1 MRFLIVDDDPVSR
14 ELLRTILSH
23 YGHCDMA
30 FDGREAIDAV
40 RLAFE
45 DGQPYDL
52 MCLDIMMPG
61 VDGHKAL
68 EQVRHFEKEHGILGS
83 DGMKVIMTTALRD
96 STHCIRSFKEGCQSY
111 YIKPIRTEDF
121 LQQVRALLGE
131 LPEIVPAAETDSGR
145 LFDNRAP
152 ETEPCN
158 TPYDASS
165 RHARYLIVDDDRVCR
180 ELIKAMLEPYGQCT
194 FAVDGQEAIDAVR
207 LALEDGEPY
216 DLITLDIMMPHV
228 SGHDALTEIRK
239 LEAQRGVC
247 GSDGVKVVMT
257 TALRDS
263 KHCIQSF
270 KEGCESFVTKP
281 VVEEELLGKIRELG
295 LLETTQSA

>member
-1 MRFLIVDDDPVSR
+1 VKFLIVDDDPVSR

-23 YGHCDMA
+23 YGDCDMA
-30 FDGREAIDAV
+30 FDGREATDAV

-61 VDGHKAL
+61 VDGHEAL
-68 EQVRHFEKEHGILGS
+68 EQIRHFEQKHHVSGS

-96 STHCIRSFKEGCQSY
+96 STHCIQSFREGCESY
-111 YIKPIRTEDF
+111 YIKPIRTEGF
-121 LQQVRALLGE
+121 LQQVRVLLGG
-131 LPEIVPAAETDSGR
+131 LTEIATPAETDSGR
-145 LFDNRAP
+145 TLDDRTP
-152 ETEPCN
+152 ETGPSD
-158 TPYDASS
+158 TSFDGSS
-165 RHARYLIVDDDRVCR
+165 GPARYLIVDDDRVCR

-207 LALEDGEPY
+207 LALEDAEPY
-216 DLITLDIMMPHV
+216 DLITLDIMMPNV
-228 SGHDALTEIRK
+228 SGHDALTGIRK
-239 LEAQRGVC
+239 LEAQRGFC
-247 GSDGVKVVMT
+247 GSDGVKVIMT

-270 KEGCESFVTKP
+270 REGCESFVTKP
-281 VVEEELLGKIRELG
+281 VIEEELLGKMRSLG
-295 LLETTQSA
+295 VLGTTQSA